1 MIVRSAAKLVSNTA
15 SKPTRLSAAASRS
28 SITRTPS
35 LLLWP
40 SSRVAGTA
48 GATCATTTASGSA
61 SARDDVVHL
70 VALDDRARRAHAGA
84 LAAVDALAHVEAD
97 GEAGRDL
104 RVLNPR
110 PVKSIAPTPCTS
122 WQAVTQRPQ
131 STHLLGSR
139 QSAGEL
145 MSTGCCLTAPT

>member
-61 SARDDVVHL
+61 
-70 VALDDRARRAHAGA
+70 RAATTSSTWSRSTIAPVGHTRAHWPQYTHSLTLRPTAKPGA
-84 LAAVDALAHVEAD
+84 TL
-97 GEAGRDL
+97 
-104 RVLNPR
+104 VLNPR

-122 WQAVTQRPQ
+122 WQTVTQRPQ

-139 QSAGEL
+139 HSAGEL

>member
-40 SSRVAGTA
+40 SSSVAGTA

-61 SARDDVVHL
+61 
-70 VALDDRARRAHAGA
+70 RAATTSSTWSRSTIAPVGHTRAH
-84 LAAVDALAHVEAD
+84 
-97 GEAGRDL
+97 
-104 RVLNPR
+104 
-110 PVKSIAPTPCTS
+110 C
-122 WQAVTQRPQ
+122 PQ
-131 STHLLGSR
+131 
-139 QSAGEL
+139 
-145 MSTGCCLTAPT
+145 